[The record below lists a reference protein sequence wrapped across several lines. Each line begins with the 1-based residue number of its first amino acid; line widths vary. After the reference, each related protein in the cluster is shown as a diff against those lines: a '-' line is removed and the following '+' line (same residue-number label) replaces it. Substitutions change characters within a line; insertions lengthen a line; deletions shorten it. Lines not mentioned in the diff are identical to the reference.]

1 MSLNTNGYH
10 WGSLF
15 LRVSVRALIFIL
27 FVFRLAFPL
36 AVRCAI
42 PRQISAWFEVKAE
55 EVPWVTKSA
64 SEATTDWGNRV
75 ACHHCETTEGFA
87 HALWLAVRLK
97 PGGGAHFGVL
107 CSSFVRISCGTTGR
121 SKGCPLGR
129 LNIESVQASNV
140 MAGRVALLLLL
151 LVSTGMWVTIEQ
163 PASSVLEFQPSLQRV
178 FGMARFHSLRFAMWS
193 FGHSTLKPTVLYS
206 SCPWIAEV
214 LEYSQDRGQDH
225 TDEIGTP
232 NTHICILSL
241 ARVVRGLSQPVL
253 PTRFRL

>member
-10 WGSLF
+10 CGSLF

-97 PGGGAHFGVL
+97 PGGGCAFW
-107 CSSFVRISCGTTGR
+107 S
-121 SKGCPLGR
+121 
-129 LNIESVQASNV
+129 
-140 MAGRVALLLLL
+140 ALLVICPYFLWHHRAFQG
-151 LVSTGMWVTIEQ
+151 VPSRSTK
-163 PASSVLEFQPSLQRV
+163 
-178 FGMARFHSLRFAMWS
+178 H
-193 FGHSTLKPTVLYS
+193 
-206 SCPWIAEV
+206 
-214 LEYSQDRGQDH
+214 
-225 TDEIGTP
+225 
-232 NTHICILSL
+232 
-241 ARVVRGLSQPVL
+241 
-253 PTRFRL
+253 